1 MWCLWRERNSRCFED
16 NKRTMQNLKLFFFRT
31 LMDWLS
37 ALRNHSFFSIL
48 DLLDLC
54 NFYIWLYTPMY
65 SGVSFFDIN
74 KSLLIIKKKKKKK
87 EALEQQCM
95 ALLHKIRKRLSC
107 QLGNSIISWTSWRES
122 CSWLHVFSN
131 WVLLCSCQAELVQV
145 LKRNQVGRGGLQ
157 SSMLWTFVLPWSQVC
172 SERGGHSGR
181 GYWGWFQMGGENVAW
196 IQ

>member
-16 NKRTMQNLKLFFFRT
+16 NKRTMQDLKLF
-31 LMDWLS
+31 
-37 ALRNHSFFSIL
+37 RNLNGLVVSIEKPL
-48 DLLDLC
+48 FL
-54 NFYIWLYTPMY
+54 FYSWFTWFIVHPYILHVYL
-65 SGVSFFDIN
+65 GVSFFDIN
-74 KSLLIIKKKKKKK
+74 KSLLIIKKK

>member
-1 MWCLWRERNSRCFED
+1 
-16 NKRTMQNLKLFFFRT
+16 
-31 LMDWLS
+31 
-37 ALRNHSFFSIL
+37 
-48 DLLDLC
+48 
-54 NFYIWLYTPMY
+54 
-65 SGVSFFDIN
+65 
-74 KSLLIIKKKKKKK
+74 
-87 EALEQQCM
+87 M

-181 GYWGWFQMGGENVAW
+181 GYCRMIPNGWRKRCMDSVNLWVFQLKALNSNVRPYCIKFEMVGKTMYSAGLHKAANTGSKGN
-196 IQ
+196 

>member
-16 NKRTMQNLKLFFFRT
+16 NKRTMQDLKLFRNLNGLVVSIEKPFFLFYSWFT
-31 LMDWLS
+31 WFIV
-37 ALRNHSFFSIL
+37 HPYIL
-48 DLLDLC
+48 HVYL
-54 NFYIWLYTPMY
+54 
-65 SGVSFFDIN
+65 GVSFFDIN
-74 KSLLIIKKKKKKK
+74 KSLLIIKKK

-172 SERGGHSGR
+172 SERGGPFR
-181 GYWGWFQMGGENVAW
+181 
-196 IQ
+196 